1 LYYSQKL
8 FDINQSYIF
17 GCFKSYTQV
26 RIIVV
31 ESKSSISSID
41 CFIIHETNNSNVGL
55 QIDSDCTKKRKETLR
70 RRYIKKWKG
79 IVERKMLILTMKV
92 FLALTLQ
99 LAVPYS
105 C

>member
-1 LYYSQKL
+1 MLACKLTVTVQK
-8 FDINQSYIF
+8 
-17 GCFKSYTQV
+17 
-26 RIIVV
+26 
-31 ESKSSISSID
+31 
-41 CFIIHETNNSNVGL
+41 
-55 QIDSDCTKKRKETLR
+55 KKRNIQKKK
-70 RRYIKKWKG
+70 YKKWKE